1 MTSPNAVFLGLT
13 TLDVVQRVDGPP
25 RRGIKQ
31 VVESTELSAGGPAAN
46 AAVTAAAMLGE
57 ATLVTAIG
65 HGAAAAT
72 VRTDLEAHGVRII
85 DLAAGHG
92 PGAAAFSLPVS
103 TCVVEPDGT
112 RTVLSTSALRSR
124 LQLDDAAR
132 QALAGAHAVMLDGH
146 HPVAAGMALG
156 QVADTG
162 CLLVLDAGSVK
173 PAAESWLSWIDVV
186 AGSADYAAGLGTDL
200 AGAVRHVLEAGAT
213 SAVMTD
219 GHRPTLWQSVIER
232 GSVTPPQVRAVDTLG
247 AGDAFHGAL
256 VASLLLDG
264 GQLAH
269 AVERATRVASLRVQH
284 AGARGWLRHLR

>member
-1 MTSPNAVFLGLT
+1 MTSTNAVFLGLT
-13 TLDVVQRVDGPP
+13 TLDVVQRVAGPP
-25 RRGIKQ
+25 QRGLKQ
-31 VVESTELSAGGPAAN
+31 VVESTELTAGGPAAN
-46 AAVTAAAMLGE
+46 AAVTAAALLGQ

-65 HGAAAAT
+65 HGAAGAT
-72 VRTDLEAHGVRII
+72 VRADLEEHGVRVV
-85 DLAAGHG
+85 DLAQGHV
-92 PGAAAFSLPVS
+92 PGAASFTLPVS
-103 TCVVEPDGT
+103 SCVVEPDGT
-112 RTVLSTSALRSR
+112 RTVFSTSALRSR

-132 QALAGAHAVMLDGH
+132 QVLAGAHALMLDGH

-156 QVADTG
+156 QVADTD

-200 AGAVRHVLEAGAT
+200 DGAVRHVLEAGAT

-219 GHRPTLWQSVIER
+219 GERATVWESVTER
-232 GSVTPPQVRAVDTLG
+232 GRTTPPAVRAVDTLG

-256 VASLLLDG
+256 VASLLLG
-264 GQLAH
+264 GGSLPH

-284 AGARGWLRHLR
+284 AGAREWLTRL